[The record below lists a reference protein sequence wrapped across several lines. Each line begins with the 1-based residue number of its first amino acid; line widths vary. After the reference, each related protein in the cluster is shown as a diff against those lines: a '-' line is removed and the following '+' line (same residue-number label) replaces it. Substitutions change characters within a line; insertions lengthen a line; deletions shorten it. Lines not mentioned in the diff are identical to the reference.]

1 MTQRNEQENARP
13 MRRVGTL
20 TMGVA
25 MIAVGAALLCW
36 LFGWLNDQQFFQ
48 LCRLSP
54 LLLVGVG
61 VELCVFGAAGDRVQL
76 RYDIVSVI
84 FCGLLLCCSL
94 GLSML
99 AVVLQR
105 LVLPD

>member
-36 LFGWLNDQQFFQ
+36 LFG
-48 LCRLSP
+48 
-54 LLLVGVG
+54 
-61 VELCVFGAAGDRVQL
+61 
-76 RYDIVSVI
+76 
-84 FCGLLLCCSL
+84 
-94 GLSML
+94 
-99 AVVLQR
+99 
-105 LVLPD
+105 